1 VDLTEKTKLGVL
13 DIDFEEKLFELTNS
27 GEGQHWDTWN
37 RVGMICN
44 YKYRGNDSGLQ
55 YFITWSK
62 QSDKYDE
69 KKTCDAHKNFKSD
82 HKNPIAYPTLVMY
95 VNQEKEQNA
104 KKEDTFRFAVRRI
117 EKFR

>member
-44 YKYRGNDSGLQ
+44 YEYRGNDSGLQ

-69 KKTCDAHKNFKSD
+69 KKTRDAYKNFKSD

-104 KKEDTFRFAVRRI
+104 KKKTLSDLQLE
-117 EKFR
+117 E